1 MILFVAFTLDIV
13 LLTYL
18 LTYLLTNHRYD
29 RIYADII
36 KRPSENF
43 LALAASGYYNGTL
56 FHRNMRGFMVQG
68 GDPTSSGKGGESIW
82 GGLIDDEFS
91 SLLKHGMISLHKI

>member
-18 LTYLLTNHRYD
+18 LTNRYD

-82 GGLIDDEFS
+82 GGMIDDEFS
-91 SLLKHGMISLHKI
+91 SLLKHGKISLHKV